1 MSIRPNESPGRV
13 RGSVGHAAAAAAG
26 GSGTLHAP
34 EGGLDELVVQCLK
47 K

>member
-13 RGSVGHAAAAAAG
+13 RGSVGHAAAAG